1 MLWFFVAIFEA
12 ANSTSDLKEKNT
24 SEKLEAR
31 VMNTFLFENLMLGL
45 CQAPLPKTRQL
56 IKAL

>member
-1 MLWFFVAIFEA
+1 MFWFFVAIFEA
-12 ANSTSDLKEKNT
+12 AISTSELKEKNT

-45 CQAPLPKTRQL
+45 CQAPLSKTRQL